1 MSPMHVD
8 DLDNAIL
15 QGRPHFSHDL
25 VEVRG
30 VIKEHHGQ
38 GCTGS
43 AGTRADSLACGWS
56 SSAGICLYPPG
67 LWPVVGYHH
76 ATPYRIVTPTSLR
89 LSRCRALWWA
99 WDRIAQHDFALT
111 LRLAGRCLF
120 CDGRDVESWFGGAA
134 METYAEAAKFGASP
148 TRRVLVPAI
157 SAGRQPQ
164 RGIGTLWV
172 QTMQAVR
179 CLRSSRT
186 TPSTPTS
193 GACACWGRDV
203 LERVRMRGNGAK
215 IALQTSSW
223 RDTYLDCAAGTLP
236 TATIPPTSTAAKYS
250 GDRDIHRSW

>member
-1 MSPMHVD
+1 
-8 DLDNAIL
+8 
-15 QGRPHFSHDL
+15 
-25 VEVRG
+25 
-30 VIKEHHGQ
+30 
-38 GCTGS
+38 
-43 AGTRADSLACGWS
+43 
-56 SSAGICLYPPG
+56 
-67 LWPVVGYHH
+67 
-76 ATPYRIVTPTSLR
+76 
-89 LSRCRALWWA
+89 
-99 WDRIAQHDFALT
+99 
-111 LRLAGRCLF
+111 
-120 CDGRDVESWFGGAA
+120 

-223 RDTYLDCAAGTLP
+223 RDTYLDCAAGTYRPRPYLQP
-236 TATIPPTSTAAKYS
+236 VQKQSTAATVISTAAEWALRTLSEPQRSAARRMPSLCKQGVS
-250 GDRDIHRSW
+250 GSRASGSETRACL